1 MKMKELTME
10 SIKKPQL

>member
-1 MKMKELTME
+1 MKELTME